1 MNIKG
6 ILTFTAGA
14 VVGSLATYYIVREGF
29 RKQADEEIEQVREVY
44 RRRDENDLEDNKIH
58 SESQEELIEYY
69 VDRIRELGGDVRIK
83 EEDEDDED
91 DDREE
96 VNPVEY
102 SDVIEEITESEFMNG
117 FEDYESTCIT
127 LYLKDETYLDETEE
141 FIDDPVRYIG
151 NAKITKPG
159 TTYYIDHAMMM
170 KIEVEAV
177 DLSYKRDV
185 IGEVDEDDESIGDFA
200 D

>member
-14 VVGSLATYYIVREGF
+14 VVGSLATYYIVRESF

-44 RRRDENDLEDNKIH
+44 RRRDEKDLEDNKIH
-58 SESQEELIEYY
+58 SESQDELIEYY
-69 VDRIRELGGDVRIK
+69 VDRIRELGGNVMIQ
-83 EEDEDDED
+83 EEDDDED

-102 SDVIEEITESEFMNG
+102 PDVIEEITESEFMNG

-127 LYLKDETYLDETEE
+127 LYLKDETYLDETDE
-141 FIDDPVRYIG
+141 FVDDPTRLIG

-159 TTYYIDHAMMM
+159 TTYYVDHAMMM
-170 KIEVEAV
+170 KVEVEAV

-185 IGEVDEDDESIGDFA
+185 IGEVDDDEALGDFA

>member
-6 ILTFTAGA
+6 ILTFAAGA

-44 RRRDENDLEDNKIH
+44 RRRDENDIKDNNIH

-69 VDRIRELGGDVRIK
+69 VDRIRELGGDVQIK
-83 EEDEDDED
+83 EEDDED
-91 DDREE
+91 DDDCEE

-117 FEDYESTCIT
+117 FEDYESTCLT
-127 LYLKDETYLDETEE
+127 LYLQDETYLDETDE
-141 FIDDPVRYIG
+141 FVDDPVRYIG

-159 TTYYIDHAMMM
+159 TTYYVDHAMMM
-170 KIEVEAV
+170 KIEVEAI
-177 DLSYKRDV
+177 DQSYKRDV